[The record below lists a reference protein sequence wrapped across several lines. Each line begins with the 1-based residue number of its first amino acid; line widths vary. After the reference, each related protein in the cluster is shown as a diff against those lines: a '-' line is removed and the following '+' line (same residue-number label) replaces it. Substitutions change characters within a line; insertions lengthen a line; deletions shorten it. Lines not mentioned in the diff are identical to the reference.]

1 VIVIPL
7 AVEVDHLVRKFGS
20 FVAVDE
26 VSFTVNQG
34 EVFGFLGPNG
44 SGKSTTIRI
53 LCGLLA
59 PSGGHAVVAGLDV
72 WRQAERIRS
81 QMGYMPQ
88 FFSLYGD
95 LTGAENIEFYAAMY
109 SVPPPEIRRR
119 LDFLAQRLELGAIL
133 NRLTRTLSTGWR
145 QRLALATAIAHQPP
159 LVFLDEPTSGVD
171 PITRRLFWD
180 VIADLAHEGTTVFV
194 TTHVMDEAEH
204 CTRLAMMHYGKLIA
218 EGTPEQMR
226 RGLVSSLVQVQSD
239 RIWEALQALQGQ
251 PQVREVALFGEALH
265 AEVDAGV
272 ADPEGLIR
280 DDLRRAQVPVT
291 ALARVAPTMEDVFVS
306 LARSVERPATVGED
320 AR

>member
-1 VIVIPL
+1 MIAIPL
-7 AVEVDHLVRKFGS
+7 AVEVDHLVRRFGD
-20 FVAVDE
+20 FVAVDD

-72 WRQAERIRS
+72 WRQAEGIRA

-109 SVPPPEIRRR
+109 SVPPAEIRRR
-119 LDFLAQRLELGAIL
+119 LDFLAERLELGSVL

-171 PITRRLFWD
+171 PVTRRLFWD
-180 VIADLAHEGTTVFV
+180 VIADLAHDGATVFV

-204 CTRLAMMHYGKLIA
+204 CTHLAMMHYGKLIA
-218 EGTPEQMR
+218 QGPPEQMR
-226 RGLVSSLVQVQSD
+226 RDLVSSLVQVQSE
-239 RIWEALQALQGQ
+239 RIWDALQALQGA
-251 PQVREVALFGEALH
+251 PQIHEVALFGEALH
-265 AEVDAGV
+265 AEVAAEV
-272 ADPEGLIR
+272 ADPEERVRQVL
-280 DDLRRAQVPVT
+280 ASAHVPV
-291 ALARVAPTMEDVFVS
+291 ASVQRVAPTMEDVFVS
-306 LARSVERPATVGED
+306 LARRYERPTTAGRD
-320 AR
+320 A

>member
-1 VIVIPL
+1 M
-7 AVEVDHLVRKFGS
+7 AD
-20 FVAVDE
+20 
-26 VSFTVNQG
+26 VSFSVSQG

-72 WRQAERIRS
+72 WRDAERIRA

-95 LTGAENIEFYAAMY
+95 LTGTENIEFYAAMY

-119 LDFLAQRLELGAIL
+119 LDFLAQRLELGPVL
-133 NRLTRTLSTGWR
+133 HRLTRTLSTGWR

-171 PITRRLFWD
+171 PVTRRLFWD
-180 VIADLAHEGTTVFV
+180 VIADVAHDGATVFV

-204 CTRLAMMHYGKLIA
+204 CTNLAMMHYGKLIA
-218 EGTPEQMR
+218 QGTPEQMR
-226 RGLVSSLVQVQSD
+226 RDLVSGLVQVQSE
-239 RIWEALQALQGQ
+239 RIWDALQVLQGTQ
-251 PQVREVALFGEALH
+251 EVHEVALFGEALH
-265 AEVDAGV
+265 AEVDAEV
-272 ADPEGLIR
+272 ADPEGLVR
-280 DDLRRAQVPVT
+280 ETLQRAAVPVQT
-291 ALARVAPTMEDVFVS
+291 IARVMPTMEDVFVS
-306 LARSVERPATVGED
+306 LARRFERPTTAGRG
-320 AR
+320 A

>member
-1 VIVIPL
+1 M
-7 AVEVDHLVRKFGS
+7 AD
-20 FVAVDE
+20 
-26 VSFTVNQG
+26 VSFSVSQG

-72 WRQAERIRS
+72 WRDAERIRA

-119 LDFLAQRLELGAIL
+119 LDFLAQRLELGPVL
-133 NRLTRTLSTGWR
+133 HRLTRTLSTGWR

-171 PITRRLFWD
+171 PVTRRLFWD
-180 VIADLAHEGTTVFV
+180 VIADVAHDGATVFV

-204 CTRLAMMHYGKLIA
+204 CTNLAMMHYGKLIA
-218 EGTPEQMR
+218 QGTPEQMR
-226 RGLVSSLVQVQSD
+226 RDLVSGLVQVQSE
-239 RIWEALQALQGQ
+239 RIWDALQVLQGTQ
-251 PQVREVALFGEALH
+251 EVHEVALFGEALH
-265 AEVDAGV
+265 AEVDAEV
-272 ADPEGLIR
+272 ADPEGLVR
-280 DDLRRAQVPVT
+280 ETLQRAAVPVQT
-291 ALARVAPTMEDVFVS
+291 VTRVMPTMEDVFVS
-306 LARSVERPATVGED
+306 LARRFERPTTAGRD
-320 AR
+320 A

>member
-1 VIVIPL
+1 M
-7 AVEVDHLVRKFGS
+7 AD
-20 FVAVDE
+20 
-26 VSFTVNQG
+26 VSFSVNQG

-59 PSGGHAVVAGLDV
+59 PSAGHAVVVGLDV
-72 WRQAERIRS
+72 WRDAERIRA

-119 LDFLAQRLELGAIL
+119 LDYLAQRLELGPVL
-133 NRLTRTLSTGWR
+133 HRLTRTLSTGWR

-171 PITRRLFWD
+171 PVTRRLFWD
-180 VIADLAHEGTTVFV
+180 VIADVAHDGATVFV

-204 CTRLAMMHYGKLIA
+204 CTNLAMMHYGKLIA
-218 EGTPEQMR
+218 QGTPEQMR
-226 RGLVSSLVQVQSD
+226 RDLISGLVQVQSE
-239 RIWEALQALQGQ
+239 RIWDALQVLQGTQ
-251 PQVREVALFGEALH
+251 EVREVALFGEALH
-265 AEVDAGV
+265 AEVDAKV
-272 ADPEGLIR
+272 ADPEGLVR
-280 DDLRRAQVPVT
+280 ETLERAAVPVQAVT
-291 ALARVAPTMEDVFVS
+291 RVRPTMEDVFVS
-306 LARSVERPATVGED
+306 LARRFERPATAGRD
-320 AR
+320 A